1 MKAHLRDE
9 CTSARCTICDGRAM
23 KAHLRNAGYA
33 MFAILRV
40 CSQLAVGDAFERA
53 MIDAPY
59 ASTYDTML
67 LE

>member
-1 MKAHLRDE
+1 
-9 CTSARCTICDGRAM
+9 
-23 KAHLRNAGYA
+23 